1 MPPHGECFCSNSIF
15 KNNIF
20 KLTYKLVDFFKSFH
34 IYIVL
39 VSPVQLLSHPPGI
52 IAAYTCN
59 PQYSLYPLFFHIAC
73 FLLYALIKFYLGCK
87 IICSHKAFPHTLH
100 FGWQFPCPHISVPQS
115 IIERFCSQYSP
126 LYFHFI
132 YILQPSLC
140 NCICPQ

>member
-1 MPPHGECFCSNSIF
+1 MENACSNSIY
-15 KNNIF
+15 KNDTF
-20 KLTYKLVDFFKSFH
+20 KLTYKLVNFCKSFH
-34 IYIVL
+34 IYVVL
-39 VSPVQLLSHPPGI
+39 ASPIQVLSHPPGI

-59 PQYSLYPLFFHIAC
+59 PQYSLHPLLFHVTC
-73 FLLYALIKFYLGCK
+73 FLLYALIKFYFGCK

-126 LYFHFI
+126 LYFLFI

-140 NCICPQ
+140 NCICP